1 MAIRQRAG
9 IVVWML
15 ASAVA
20 LGATV
25 EADRDR
31 LVAAILGPTPLVTDL
46 EQLSDRIG
54 GRPTGSDA
62 NRRAVDWAEARLR
75 EAGVKVRRER
85 FQVPAGWLERSA
97 RAEVR
102 GDGVQFSPRV
112 AAMPY
117 SVGTGSAGASGPIR
131 DGGRGTEADFTRL
144 GAGARAAF
152 VLIEQD
158 ELQDVEGLFREYD
171 ETAAIEQRARAADV
185 AGLLYMSSRASGIL
199 YRHNV
204 AIGPANTNPMV
215 ILERD
220 AARRVQQLLRAG
232 SSLTLTLNLEV
243 DASTGVAADNV
254 VAEIPGTTDAD
265 DIVLWGAHLD
275 AWDFGAGTLD
285 NGANS
290 ALIIDLARQMT
301 RLGLKPARTLRLVL
315 WNGEELGM
323 RGSFA
328 YVRAHQDELDRHVA
342 AGSIDV
348 GCGRITGFFTGGRP
362 DVVAL
367 TDRSLTPFS
376 GLGPFAQVDVPLV
389 GTDNFDFML
398 EGVPNLVA
406 NQEPARY
413 GPSYHAANDQFG
425 QCDTGVLRLN
435 EAVLAGFLWNLA
447 NDSTRLPRHTH
458 ADIQALMDRT
468 DLDDQMKMIA
478 LHREVH
484 EPKSLLRNPRKD
496 PAQRLEDP
504 LAAQVRRRADRP
516 RRDVHGHVH
525 RVPRP
530 RHVRH
535 EAHALSPRL
544 ATRPLPHAPT
554 PPKRKLQLPRGP
566 GGG

>member
-1 MAIRQRAG
+1 MTLRQGVG
-9 IVVWML
+9 IVAGLL

-62 NRRAVDWAEARLR
+62 NRSAVAWAEARLR

-97 RAEVR
+97 RAEIS
-102 GDGVQFSPRV
+102 GDGVRFAPRV

-117 SVGTGSAGASGPIR
+117 SIGTGSAGASGPVR

-144 GAGARAAF
+144 GTSARAAF

-158 ELQDVEGLFREYD
+158 ELQDVDGLFREYD
-171 ETAAIEQRARAADV
+171 ETAAIEQRARAAGV
-185 AGLLYMSSRASGIL
+185 AGVLYMSSRASGIL

-204 AIGPANTNPMV
+204 AIGPANTKPMV

-232 SSLTLTLNLEV
+232 TALTVTLNLDV
-243 DASTGVAADNV
+243 DASTNVDAENV
-254 VAEIPGTTDAD
+254 VAEIPGTTRAD
-265 DIVLWGAHLD
+265 EIVLWGAHLD

-290 ALIIDLARQMT
+290 ALIIDLARQIA

-328 YVRAHQDELDRHVA
+328 YVRSHQDELDRHVA

-367 TDRSLTPFS
+367 ADKWLTPFS
-376 GLGPFAQVDVPLV
+376 GLGPYVQVDVPLV

-447 NDSTRLPRHTH
+447 NDSARLPRHTH

-468 DLDDQMKMIA
+468 DLDDQMKTFNLWDEWA
-478 LHREVH
+478 AGTRG
-484 EPKSLLRNPRKD
+484 RK
-496 PAQRLEDP
+496 
-504 LAAQVRRRADRP
+504 
-516 RRDVHGHVH
+516 
-525 RVPRP
+525 
-530 RHVRH
+530 
-535 EAHALSPRL
+535 
-544 ATRPLPHAPT
+544 
-554 PPKRKLQLPRGP
+554 
-566 GGG
+566 

>member
-232 SSLTLTLNLEV
+232 SSLTLTLNLDV

-348 GCGRITGFFTGGRP
+348 GCGRITGFFTGA
-362 DVVAL
+362 AL
-367 TDRSLTPFS
+367 FASAARS
-376 GLGPFAQVDVPLV
+376 G
-389 GTDNFDFML
+389 
-398 EGVPNLVA
+398 
-406 NQEPARY
+406 
-413 GPSYHAANDQFG
+413 
-425 QCDTGVLRLN
+425 
-435 EAVLAGFLWNLA
+435 
-447 NDSTRLPRHTH
+447 
-458 ADIQALMDRT
+458 
-468 DLDDQMKMIA
+468 
-478 LHREVH
+478 
-484 EPKSLLRNPRKD
+484 
-496 PAQRLEDP
+496 
-504 LAAQVRRRADRP
+504 
-516 RRDVHGHVH
+516 
-525 RVPRP
+525 
-530 RHVRH
+530 
-535 EAHALSPRL
+535 
-544 ATRPLPHAPT
+544 
-554 PPKRKLQLPRGP
+554 
-566 GGG
+566 